1 MFDRED
7 MASFKQRD
15 IISIRH
21 FHKEE
26 LLYILD
32 LARRMEQSDHSDLL
46 KGKVLAS
53 LFFEPSTRTRLSF
66 ESAMKRLGGMVIG
79 FTEPGTTSVAKG
91 ESLSDSVKTIEGYCD
106 IVVLRHYLEGSAQ
119 LAADVVGIP
128 VINAGDGANQHPT
141 QTFLDLYTIQK
152 TKGTLEGLTI
162 GFLGDL
168 KYGRTVH
175 SLAYALSYF
184 GTEMFFISPAS
195 LRMPRDCMDELKD
208 RKVKCHENESL
219 AGVSKKL
226 DVIYCTRIQKER
238 FADPVEF
245 EKVRGIYRLSKT
257 LLEELGIKNDLKI
270 LHPLPRVDEM
280 DEGLDKTSYAV
291 YFHQARNGVPVRKA
305 ILAAVLGAME

>member
-1 MFDRED
+1 MV
-7 MASFKQRD
+7 SFKSRD

-21 FHKEE
+21 FNKEE

-32 LARRMEQSDHSDLL
+32 LARRMDQVDHTDMLR
-46 KGKVLAS
+46 GKVLAS

-79 FTEPGTTSVAKG
+79 FAEPGVTSAAKG
-91 ESLSDSVKTIEGYCD
+91 ESLSDSVRIIEGYCD
-106 IVVLRHYLEGSAQ
+106 IIVLRHYLEGSAQ
-119 LAADVVGIP
+119 LAADVVEIP

-152 TKGTLEGLTI
+152 TKGTLEDLAI

-175 SLAYALSYF
+175 SLAYALAYF
-184 GTEMFFISPAS
+184 GAEMYFVSPPS
-195 LRMPRDCMDELKD
+195 LRLPADFLETLKD
-208 RKVKCHENESL
+208 RKVKCYEHESL
-219 AGVSKKL
+219 AGISKRL

-238 FADPVEF
+238 FADPIEF
-245 EKVRGIYRLSKT
+245 EKVRGVYRLSKT
-257 LLEELGIKNDLKI
+257 TLEEFGIKDDLKV

-280 DEGLDKTSYAV
+280 DDSLDATDFAV
-291 YFHQARNGVPVRKA
+291 YFHQARNGVPIRKA
-305 ILAAVLGAME
+305 LLAAVLGAIE

>member
-1 MFDRED
+1 MFGREN
-7 MASFKQRD
+7 MGSFKQRD

-32 LARRMEQSDHSDLL
+32 LARQMEQADYSDIL

-66 ESAMKRLGGMVIG
+66 ESAMKRLGGLVIG
-79 FTEPGTTSVAKG
+79 FSEPGITSAAKG
-91 ESLSDSVKTIEGYCD
+91 ESLSDSIKTIEGYCD

-119 LAADVVGIP
+119 LAADVVDIP
-128 VINAGDGANQHPT
+128 IINAGDGANQHPT

-184 GTEMFFISPAS
+184 ATEMFFISPAS
-195 LRMPRDCMDELKD
+195 LRMPRDCMEELRD
-208 RKVKCHENESL
+208 RKVRCHENESL
-219 AGVSKKL
+219 AGISKKL

-245 EKVRGIYRLSKT
+245 EKVRGIYRLSKAM
-257 LLEELGIKNDLKI
+257 LEELGIKNDLKI

-280 DEGLDKTSYAV
+280 DGSLDKTSFAV

-305 ILAAVLGAME
+305 ILAAVLGVLE

>member
-1 MFDRED
+1 MGR
-7 MASFKQRD
+7 FKQRD
-15 IISIRH
+15 IISIRR
-21 FHKEE
+21 FNKED

-32 LARRMEQSDHSDLL
+32 LATQMEQKECTDLL
-46 KGKVLAS
+46 KEKVLAS

-66 ESAMKRLGGMVIG
+66 ESAMKRLGGTVIG
-79 FTEPGTTSVAKG
+79 FAESGITSTVKG
-91 ESLSDSVKTIEGYCD
+91 ESLSDAVKIIEGYCD
-106 IVVLRHYLEGSAQ
+106 IIVLRHYMEGSAQ
-119 LAADVVGIP
+119 LAADVVSVP

-141 QTFLDLYTIQK
+141 QTFLDLYTIRK

-184 GTEMFFISPAS
+184 SAEMYFISPSS
-195 LRMPRDCMDELKD
+195 LRMPSDCTEELKD
-208 RKVKCHENESL
+208 RKVKCHETDSL
-219 AGVSKKL
+219 MGVSKKL

-245 EKVRGIYRLSKT
+245 EKVRGIYRLNKT
-257 LLEELGIKNDLKI
+257 TLEEAGIKDNLKV

-280 DEGLDKTSYAV
+280 DESLDNTDYAV
-291 YFHQARNGVPVRKA
+291 YFQQARNGIPVRKA
-305 ILAAVLGAME
+305 ILAAVLGVIE

>member
-1 MFDRED
+1 

-21 FHKEE
+21 FNKEE

-32 LARRMEQSDHSDLL
+32 LSKHMEGHSHTDIL
-46 KGKVLAS
+46 KGKMLAS

-66 ESAMKRLGGMVIG
+66 ESAMNRLGGTVIG
-79 FTEPGTTSVAKG
+79 FAEPSASSTAKG
-91 ESLSDSVKTIEGYCD
+91 ESLSDSVKIIDGYCD
-106 IVVLRHYLEGSAQ
+106 IIVLRHYLEGSAR
-119 LAADVVGIP
+119 LAADVAGVP

-141 QTFLDLYTIQK
+141 QTFLDLYTIRK
-152 TKGTLEGLTI
+152 TKGTLEGITV

-175 SLAYALSYF
+175 SLAYALSHF
-184 GTEMFFISPAS
+184 STEMYFVSPSS
-195 LRMPRDCMDELKD
+195 LRMPKDCLEELRQ
-208 RKVKCHENESL
+208 RKVTCHETESL
-219 AGVSKKL
+219 LGISKKL

-245 EKVRGIYRLSKT
+245 EKVRGVYRLSKAQ
-257 LLEELGIKNDLKI
+257 LEEMGTKDDLKI

-280 DEGLDKTSYAV
+280 DESLDGTDFAV

-305 ILAAVLGAME
+305 LLASVLGAIE

>member
-1 MFDRED
+1 MGR
-7 MASFKQRD
+7 FKQRD
-15 IISIRH
+15 IISIRR
-21 FHKEE
+21 FNKED

-32 LARRMEQSDHSDLL
+32 LATQMEQKECTDLL
-46 KGKVLAS
+46 KEKVLAS

-66 ESAMKRLGGMVIG
+66 ESAMKRLGGTVIG
-79 FTEPGTTSVAKG
+79 FAESGITSTVKG
-91 ESLSDSVKTIEGYCD
+91 ESLSDAVKIIEGYCD
-106 IVVLRHYLEGSAQ
+106 IIVLRHYMEGSAQ
-119 LAADVVGIP
+119 LAADVVSVP

-141 QTFLDLYTIQK
+141 QTFLDLYTIRK

-184 GTEMFFISPAS
+184 SAEMYFISPSS
-195 LRMPRDCMDELKD
+195 LRMPSDCIEELKD
-208 RKVKCHENESL
+208 RKVKCHETDSL
-219 AGVSKKL
+219 MGISKKL

-245 EKVRGIYRLSKT
+245 EKVRGIYRLNKT
-257 LLEELGIKNDLKI
+257 TLEEAGIKDNLKV

-280 DEGLDKTSYAV
+280 DESLDNTDYAV
-291 YFHQARNGVPVRKA
+291 YFQQARNGIPVRKA
-305 ILAAVLGAME
+305 ILAAVLGVIE

>member
-1 MFDRED
+1 
-7 MASFKQRD
+7 MAVSFKQRD

-21 FHKEE
+21 FNKEE

-32 LARRMEQSDHSDLL
+32 LAKRMEQVDHTNIL

-66 ESAMKRLGGMVIG
+66 ESAMKRLGGVVIG
-79 FTEPGTTSVAKG
+79 FAESGVSSVSKG
-91 ESLSDSVKTIEGYCD
+91 ESLSDSVKIIEGYCD
-106 IVVLRHYLEGSAQ
+106 IIVLRHYLEGSAQ
-119 LAADVVGIP
+119 LAADVVDVP
-128 VINAGDGANQHPT
+128 VINAGDGSNQHPT
-141 QTFLDLYTIQK
+141 QTFLDLYTIRK
-152 TKGTLEGLTI
+152 TKGTLEGLTV

-184 GTEMFFISPAS
+184 GGEMFFVSPPS

-208 RKVKCHENESL
+208 RKVRCHENESL
-219 AGVSKKL
+219 LGISKKL

-245 EKVRGIYRLSKT
+245 EKVRGVYRLSKSM
-257 LLEELGIKNDLKI
+257 LEEIGIKDDLKI

-280 DEGLDKTSYAV
+280 DGSLDKTDFAV
-291 YFHQARNGVPVRKA
+291 YFHQARNGIPVRKA
-305 ILAAVLGAME
+305 LLAAVLGAVE

>member
-1 MFDRED
+1 MV
-7 MASFKQRD
+7 SFKNRD

-21 FHKEE
+21 FNKEE

-32 LARRMEQSDHSDLL
+32 LARRMDHVDHTDMLR
-46 KGKVLAS
+46 GKVLAS

-79 FTEPGTTSVAKG
+79 FAEPGVTSAAKG
-91 ESLSDSVKTIEGYCD
+91 ESLSDSVRIIEGYCD
-106 IVVLRHYLEGSAQ
+106 IIVLRHYLEGSAQ
-119 LAADVVGIP
+119 LAADVVKIP
-128 VINAGDGANQHPT
+128 IINAGDGANQHPT

-175 SLAYALSYF
+175 SLAYALAYF
-184 GTEMFFISPAS
+184 GAEMYFVSPPS
-195 LRMPRDCMDELKD
+195 LRLPADFLETLKD
-208 RKVKCHENESL
+208 RKVKCYEHESL
-219 AGVSKKL
+219 AGISKRL

-238 FADPVEF
+238 FADPIEF
-245 EKVRGIYRLSKT
+245 EKVRGVYRLSKT
-257 LLEELGIKNDLKI
+257 TLEEFGIKDDLKV

-280 DEGLDKTSYAV
+280 DDSLDATDFAV
-291 YFHQARNGVPVRKA
+291 YFHQARNGVPIRKA
-305 ILAAVLGAME
+305 LLAAVLGAIE

>member
-1 MFDRED
+1 MVR
-7 MASFKQRD
+7 FKQRD

-21 FHKEE
+21 FNKEE
-26 LLYILD
+26 LLCILD
-32 LARRMEQSDHSDLL
+32 LAKQMEQMDNTELL

-66 ESAMKRLGGMVIG
+66 ESSMKRLGGSVIG
-79 FTEPGTTSVAKG
+79 FAESGVSSAAKG
-91 ESLSDSVKTIEGYCD
+91 ESLSDSIKIVEGYCD
-106 IVVLRHYLEGSAQ
+106 IIVLRHYLEGSAQ
-119 LAADVVGIP
+119 LAADVATIP

-175 SLAYALSYF
+175 SLAYALSHFGAEMYF
-184 GTEMFFISPAS
+184 VSPPSLQLPNDFI
-195 LRMPRDCMDELKD
+195 DVLKD

-219 AGVSKKL
+219 RGISRRL

-245 EKVRGIYRLSKT
+245 EKVRGIYRLSS
-257 LLEELGIKNDLKI
+257 GGSNW
-270 LHPLPRVDEM
+270 
-280 DEGLDKTSYAV
+280 
-291 YFHQARNGVPVRKA
+291 
-305 ILAAVLGAME
+305 

>member
-1 MFDRED
+1 MV
-7 MASFKQRD
+7 SFKQRD

-21 FHKEE
+21 FNKEE
-26 LLYILD
+26 LLHILA
-32 LARRMEQSDHSDLL
+32 LAKKMEQIDNTDML
-46 KGKVLAS
+46 KGKVLGS

-79 FTEPGTTSVAKG
+79 FAEPGVTSTAKG
-91 ESLSDSVKTIEGYCD
+91 ESLSDSVRIIEGYCD
-106 IVVLRHYLEGSAQ
+106 IIILRHYLEGSAQ
-119 LAADVVGIP
+119 LAADVVDIP

-175 SLAYALSYF
+175 SLAYALAYF
-184 GTEMFFISPAS
+184 GAEMYFISPNS
-195 LRMPRDCMDELKD
+195 LRMPGDCIDELKD

-219 AGVSKKL
+219 AGISKKL
-226 DVIYCTRIQKER
+226 DVLYCTRIQKER

-245 EKVRGIYRLSKT
+245 EKVRGTYRLSKSV
-257 LLEELGIKNDLKI
+257 LEEIGIKNDLKI

-280 DEGLDKTSYAV
+280 DESLDTTDFAV
-291 YFHQARNGVPVRKA
+291 YFNQARNGVPVRKA
-305 ILAAVLGAME
+305 LLASVLGKE

>member
-1 MFDRED
+1 MGR
-7 MASFKQRD
+7 FKQRD
-15 IISIRH
+15 IISIRR
-21 FHKEE
+21 FNKED

-32 LARRMEQSDHSDLL
+32 LATQMEQKECTDLL
-46 KGKVLAS
+46 KEKVLAS

-66 ESAMKRLGGMVIG
+66 ESAMKRLGGTVIG
-79 FTEPGTTSVAKG
+79 FAESGITSTVKG
-91 ESLSDSVKTIEGYCD
+91 ESLSDAVKIIEGYCD
-106 IVVLRHYLEGSAQ
+106 IIVLRHYMEGSAQ
-119 LAADVVGIP
+119 LAADVVSVP

-141 QTFLDLYTIQK
+141 QTFLDLYTIRK

-184 GTEMFFISPAS
+184 SAEMYFISPSS
-195 LRMPRDCMDELKD
+195 LRMPSDCTEELKD
-208 RKVKCHENESL
+208 RKVKCHETDSL
-219 AGVSKKL
+219 MGISKKL

-245 EKVRGIYRLSKT
+245 EKVRGIYRLNKT
-257 LLEELGIKNDLKI
+257 TLEEAGIKDNLKV

-280 DEGLDKTSYAV
+280 DESLDSTDYAV
-291 YFHQARNGVPVRKA
+291 YFQQARNGIPVRKA
-305 ILAAVLGAME
+305 ILAAVLGVIE

>member
-1 MFDRED
+1 MV
-7 MASFKQRD
+7 SFKNRD

-21 FHKEE
+21 FNKEE

-32 LARRMEQSDHSDLL
+32 LARRMDLVDHTDMLR
-46 KGKVLAS
+46 GKVLAS

-79 FTEPGTTSVAKG
+79 FAEPGVTSAAKG
-91 ESLSDSVKTIEGYCD
+91 ESLSDSVRIIEGYCD
-106 IVVLRHYLEGSAQ
+106 IIVLRHYLEGSAQ
-119 LAADVVGIP
+119 LAADVVEIP
-128 VINAGDGANQHPT
+128 IINAGDGANQHPT

-175 SLAYALSYF
+175 SLAYALAYF
-184 GTEMFFISPAS
+184 GAEMYFVSPPS
-195 LRMPRDCMDELKD
+195 LRLPADFLETLKD
-208 RKVKCHENESL
+208 RKVKCYEHESL
-219 AGVSKKL
+219 AGISKRL

-238 FADPVEF
+238 FADPIEF
-245 EKVRGIYRLSKT
+245 EKVRGVYRLSKT
-257 LLEELGIKNDLKI
+257 TLEEFGIKDDLKV

-280 DEGLDKTSYAV
+280 DDSLDATDFAV
-291 YFHQARNGVPVRKA
+291 YFHQARNGVPIRKA
-305 ILAAVLGAME
+305 LLAAVLGAIE

>member
-1 MFDRED
+1 MGR
-7 MASFKQRD
+7 FKQRD
-15 IISIRH
+15 IISIRR
-21 FHKEE
+21 FNKED

-32 LARRMEQSDHSDLL
+32 LATQMEQKECTDLL
-46 KGKVLAS
+46 KEKVLAS

-66 ESAMKRLGGMVIG
+66 ESAMKRLGGTVIG
-79 FTEPGTTSVAKG
+79 FAESGITSTVKG
-91 ESLSDSVKTIEGYCD
+91 ESLSDAVKIIEGYCD
-106 IVVLRHYLEGSAQ
+106 IIVLRHYMEGSAQ
-119 LAADVVGIP
+119 LAADVVSVP

-141 QTFLDLYTIQK
+141 QTFLDLYTIRK

-184 GTEMFFISPAS
+184 SAEMYFISPSS
-195 LRMPRDCMDELKD
+195 LRMPSDCTEELKD
-208 RKVKCHENESL
+208 RKVKCHETDSL
-219 AGVSKKL
+219 MGISKKL

-245 EKVRGIYRLSKT
+245 EKVRGIYRLNKT
-257 LLEELGIKNDLKI
+257 TLEEAGIKDNLKV

-280 DEGLDKTSYAV
+280 DESLDNTDYAV
-291 YFHQARNGVPVRKA
+291 YFQQARNGIPVRKA
-305 ILAAVLGAME
+305 ILAAVLGVIE

>member
-1 MFDRED
+1 MI
-7 MASFKQRD
+7 SFKQRD

-21 FHKEE
+21 FNKEE

-32 LARRMEQSDHSDLL
+32 LAKRMEQMDHADILR
-46 KGKVLAS
+46 GKVLAS

-79 FTEPGTTSVAKG
+79 FAEPGVTSVAKG
-91 ESLSDSVKTIEGYCD
+91 ESLSDSVRIIEGYCD
-106 IVVLRHYLEGSAQ
+106 IIVLRHYLEGSAQ

-175 SLAYALSYF
+175 SLAYALAYF
-184 GTEMFFISPAS
+184 GAEMHFISPPG
-195 LRMPRDCMDELKD
+195 LRMPGDFMEALKD
-208 RKVKCHENESL
+208 RKVKCYESESL
-219 AGVSKKL
+219 MGISKKL

-238 FADPVEF
+238 FADPVEY
-245 EKVRGIYRLSKT
+245 EKVRGLYKLSKAM
-257 LLEELGIKNDLKI
+257 LEEFGVKDDLKV

-280 DEGLDKTSYAV
+280 DDSLDATDFAV
-291 YFHQARNGVPVRKA
+291 YFHQARNGIPIRKA
-305 ILAAVLGAME
+305 LLAAVLGAIE

>member
-1 MFDRED
+1 MI
-7 MASFKQRD
+7 SFKQRD

-21 FHKEE
+21 FNKEE

-32 LARRMEQSDHSDLL
+32 LAKRMEQMDYPDIL
-46 KGKVLAS
+46 KGKVLAL

-79 FTEPGTTSVAKG
+79 FAEPGVTSAAKG
-91 ESLSDSVKTIEGYCD
+91 ESLSDSVRIIEGYCD
-106 IVVLRHYLEGSAQ
+106 IIVLRHYLEGSAQ
-119 LAADVVGIP
+119 LAADVVEIP

-152 TKGTLEGLTI
+152 TKGTLEGLII

-175 SLAYALSYF
+175 SLAHALAHF
-184 GTEMFFISPAS
+184 GAEMYFISPPS
-195 LRMPRDCMDELKD
+195 LRMPRDRMEALKD
-208 RKVKCHENESL
+208 RKVKCHESESL
-219 AGVSKKL
+219 MGISKRL

-245 EKVRGIYRLSKT
+245 EKVRGVYRLSKAM
-257 LLEELGIKNDLKI
+257 LEEFGIKNDLKV

-280 DEGLDKTSYAV
+280 DESLDATDFAV
-291 YFHQARNGVPVRKA
+291 YFNQARNGVPIRKA
-305 ILAAVLGAME
+305 LLAAVLGAIE

>member
-1 MFDRED
+1 M
-7 MASFKQRD
+7 
-15 IISIRH
+15 
-21 FHKEE
+21 
-26 LLYILD
+26 
-32 LARRMEQSDHSDLL
+32 L

-79 FTEPGTTSVAKG
+79 FAEPGVTSTAKG
-91 ESLSDSVKTIEGYCD
+91 ESLSDSVKIIEGYCD
-106 IVVLRHYLEGSAQ
+106 IIVLRHYLEGSAQ
-119 LAADVVGIP
+119 LAADVVEIP

-175 SLAYALSYF
+175 SLAYALAYF
-184 GTEMFFISPAS
+184 GAEMYFISPPS
-195 LRMPRDCMDELKD
+195 LRLPPDFLETLKD
-208 RKVKCHENESL
+208 RKVKCYENESL
-219 AGVSKKL
+219 MGISKRL

-238 FADPVEF
+238 FADPIEY

-257 LLEELGIKNDLKI
+257 MLEEFGIKDGLKV

-280 DEGLDKTSYAV
+280 DDSLDATDFAV
-291 YFHQARNGVPVRKA
+291 YFHQARNGVPIRKA
-305 ILAAVLGAME
+305 LLAAVLGAIE

>member
-1 MFDRED
+1 MVR
-7 MASFKQRD
+7 SFKHRD

-21 FHKEE
+21 FNKEE

-32 LARRMEQSDHSDLL
+32 LANQMEQVDYNDIL

-66 ESAMKRLGGMVIG
+66 ESAMQKLGGIVIG
-79 FTEPGTTSVAKG
+79 FADSGITSTAKG
-91 ESLSDSVKTIEGYCD
+91 ESLSDSIKIIKGYCD
-106 IVVLRHYLEGSAQ
+106 IIVLRHYLEGSAR
-119 LAADVVGIP
+119 LAADIADVP
-128 VINAGDGANQHPT
+128 VINAGDGANQHPM

-152 TKGTLEGLTI
+152 TKGTMEGLTI

-175 SLAYALSYF
+175 SLSYALAYF
-184 GTEMFFISPAS
+184 GAEMFFISPPS
-195 LRMPRDCMDELKD
+195 LRMPGDCIEELRS

-219 AGVSKKL
+219 FGISKKL

-245 EKVRGIYRLSKT
+245 EKVRGIYRLNRAM
-257 LLEELGIKNDLKI
+257 LEEMGIKGDLKI

-280 DEGLDKTSYAV
+280 DESLDSTDFAV
-291 YFHQARNGVPVRKA
+291 YFQQARNGIPVRKA
-305 ILAAVLGAME
+305 ILSAVLGAIE

>member
-1 MFDRED
+1 MI
-7 MASFKQRD
+7 SFKQRD

-21 FHKEE
+21 FNKEE

-32 LARRMEQSDHSDLL
+32 MAKRMEQAEYTDIL

-79 FTEPGTTSVAKG
+79 FAEPGVTSVAKG
-91 ESLSDSVKTIEGYCD
+91 ESLSDSVKIIEGYCD
-106 IVVLRHYLEGSAQ
+106 IIVLRHYLEGSAQ
-119 LAADVVGIP
+119 LAADVVKIP

-162 GFLGDL
+162 GFLGDM

-175 SLAYALSYF
+175 SLAYALAYF
-184 GTEMFFISPAS
+184 GAEMYFVSPPG
-195 LRMPRDCMDELKD
+195 LRLPRDFMEALKD

-219 AGVSKKL
+219 LGISKRL

-245 EKVRGIYRLSKT
+245 EKVRGIYRLTKT
-257 LLEELGIKNDLKI
+257 MLEEFGIKDDLKV

-280 DEGLDKTSYAV
+280 DDSLDATDFAV
-291 YFHQARNGVPVRKA
+291 YFQQARNGVPIRKA
-305 ILAAVLGAME
+305 LLAAVLGTIE

>member
-1 MFDRED
+1 

-21 FHKEE
+21 FNKEE

-32 LARRMEQSDHSDLL
+32 LARHMEGYDHSDIL
-46 KGKVLAS
+46 KGKMLAS

-66 ESAMKRLGGMVIG
+66 ESAMKRLGGTVIG
-79 FTEPGTTSVAKG
+79 FAEPGVSSMAKG
-91 ESLSDSVKTIEGYCD
+91 ESLSDSVKIIAGYCD
-106 IVVLRHYLEGSAQ
+106 IIVLRHYLEGSAR
-119 LAADVVGIP
+119 LAADVVDVP

-152 TKGTLEGLTI
+152 TKGTLEGITV

-175 SLAYALSYF
+175 SLAYALSHF
-184 GTEMFFISPAS
+184 NAEMYFISPSS
-195 LRMPRDCMDELKD
+195 LRMPKDCIEELRQ
-208 RKVKCHENESL
+208 RKVTCHETESL
-219 AGVSKKL
+219 LGISKKL

-245 EKVRGIYRLSKT
+245 EKVRGVYRLSRAH
-257 LLEELGIKNDLKI
+257 LEEMGTKNDLKI

-280 DEGLDKTSYAV
+280 DESLDETDFAV

-305 ILAAVLGAME
+305 LLASVLGAIA